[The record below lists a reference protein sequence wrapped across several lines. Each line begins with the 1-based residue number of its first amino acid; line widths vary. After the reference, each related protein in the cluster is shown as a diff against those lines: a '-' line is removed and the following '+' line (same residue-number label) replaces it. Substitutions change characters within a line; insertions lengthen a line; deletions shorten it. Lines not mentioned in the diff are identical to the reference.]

1 VAVESVPQERDM
13 RLFNPSTYEVD
24 VVANQS
30 RLEQLRKVV
39 DGVERVA
46 LLLQDDPDPDGVASA
61 IALRTVLGRNRSTT
75 PLFAFGAT
83 TRAENLAML
92 RLLDVTIE
100 IADTEVLR
108 AFPCVA
114 LLDVQPAYFAE
125 RLHHAHIVIDH
136 HPRTGNIDADYCDL
150 RAQYGATSTILTEYL
165 EACEADVSQRLA
177 TALLY
182 GIKSDT
188 LMLNRETGPAD
199 LRAFMALYPLTNYN
213 TLRRI
218 ERPELPLS
226 FAGFLARTLPR
237 MRKQMGLLTLHV
249 GTIERE
255 DIIPQLADFCMQFE
269 GTEWVAVSGKWH
281 NALVIS
287 VRNPGY
293 VRSAGDVVRKLFG
306 QVGRAGGHRSMA
318 KAVVPLRHWR
328 RAFGSTRDSAISKG
342 VEALFLGE
350 LYGGNQEQVSA
361 GA

>member
-1 VAVESVPQERDM
+1 M
-13 RLFNPSTYEVD
+13 RLFNPSAYEVD
-24 VVANQS
+24 VEGNKS

-39 DGVERVA
+39 GSA
-46 LLLQDDPDPDGVASA
+46 DPDPDGVASA

-75 PLFAFGAT
+75 PLFAFGET

-100 IADTEVLR
+100 AADSEALR

-114 LLDVQPAYFAE
+114 LLDVQPAYFGE

-136 HPRTGNIDADYCDL
+136 HPRVGSIDAEHCDV
-150 RAQYGATSTILTEYL
+150 RPQYGATSTILTEYL

-199 LRAFMALYPLTNYN
+199 LCAFMALYPLTNYN

-226 FAGFLARTLPR
+226 FATFLARVLPNL
-237 MRKQMGLLTLHV
+237 RKQSGLLTLHV
-249 GTIERE
+249 GAIERE
-255 DIIPQLADFCMQFE
+255 EIIPQLADFCMQFE
-269 GTEWVAVSGKWH
+269 GTEWVAVSGKWQQ
-281 NALVIS
+281 ALVIS

-293 VRSAGDVVRKLFG
+293 VRSAGDVVRKLFSG
-306 QVGRAGGHRSMA
+306 IGRAGGHRSMA

-328 RAFGSTRDSAISKG
+328 KAIGSTRDSAISRD
-342 VEALFLGE
+342 VEALFLRE
-350 LYGGNQEQVSA
+350 LYGSEEHASVGV
-361 GA
+361 